1 MDLIILSLCKN
12 KMQLATLSHSIE
24 DWRFHMQELVVILTN
39 IACTFLSTA
48 MIVSFA
54 DFIQNITEKVAPNCK

>member
-1 MDLIILSLCKN
+1 MNLIILSLCKN

-24 DWRFHMQELVVILTN
+24 GWRLHMQGLVEILPN
-39 IACTFLSTA
+39 SACTFLSTA

-54 DFIQNITEKVAPNCK
+54 DFIQNITEKVAPNRK